1 MDPLPQ
7 PDADARQA
15 SKALGLRLL
24 ARITEEGGWIGF
36 DRFMAGALYEPG
48 LGYYTGGSR
57 RFGRDGD
64 FVTAP
69 EISPL
74 FGACVAGQCA
84 RWFETLGTR
93 RIVEFGAGTGQLAA
107 QVLNALA
114 RDGITDVDYHIVELS
129 APLRQL
135 QRHTLETL
143 APELAPRV
151 RWLDALPDT
160 IEAVVLGNELID
172 AMPVRLFVLHEGKVF
187 ERGVGGMPTD
197 APGALGAEPFSSPF
211 RFVDRPAD
219 PDFAA
224 RVLDALAASG
234 WADEGDPFAAWTGG
248 YQSELG
254 EQGPAWLASVGER
267 LARGVIL
274 LFDYGFPAA
283 EYYHPQRVGGT
294 LACHYRHRVHY
305 DPLILPGL
313 QDLTAHVDFSALARA
328 AASVGLECIGYS
340 SQGSFLLGAG
350 LLDHLAAGPEPGSPA
365 YLRQAQAVGRLVS
378 EAEMGELFK
387 AIAFARGR
395 DFDRAAFERGDRRAS
410 LLR

>member
-1 MDPLPQ
+1 MDALPV
-7 PDADARQA
+7 PDADALQA
-15 SKALGLRLL
+15 SKELNLRLL
-24 ARITEEGGWIGF
+24 ARIAEEGGWIGF

-84 RWFETLGTR
+84 RWFETLGAR
-93 RIVEFGAGTGQLAA
+93 RIIEFGAGTGQLAA

-114 RDGITDVDYHIVELS
+114 RQGITDVDYRIVELS
-129 APLRQL
+129 APLRQV

-143 APELAPRV
+143 APEVAPRV
-151 RWLDALPDT
+151 AWLDGLPERL
-160 IEAVVLGNELID
+160 EAVVLGNELID
-172 AMPVRLFVLHEGKVF
+172 AMPVRLFLLDEGKVF
-187 ERGVGGMPTD
+187 ERGIGGRFVEGQDALATD
-197 APGALGAEPFSSPF
+197 PFASPF
-211 RFVDRPAD
+211 RFIDRPAD

-224 RVLDALAASG
+224 RVLEALAASG
-234 WADEGDPFAAWTGG
+234 WADGDDPLAAWAGG

-274 LFDYGFPAA
+274 LFDYGFPAG
-283 EYYHPQRVGGT
+283 EYYHPQRNGGT
-294 LACHYRHRVHY
+294 LACHYRHRVHH
-305 DPLILPGL
+305 DPLILAGL

-328 AASVGLECIGYS
+328 AASVGIECIGYG

-350 LLDHLAAGPEPGSPA
+350 LLEHLASSAEPGSSA

-387 AIAFARGR
+387 AVAFARGG
-395 DFDRAAFERGDRRAS
+395 DFDRGAFERSDRRAA